1 MSPPWSYYATGPYPD
16 QGYTILELVDA
27 TGNVAT
33 TFYKVRWHCHNDVA
47 ILSHAS
53 LVRRRTRLI
62 RFPTAEPRCQT
73 CARRVNGI
81 IAMDRLRG
89 VISEIDY
96 ESDLFAPNATSKPQF
111 KRGVVSA
118 AVAWPVPHLIR
129 ALHTQL

>member
-1 MSPPWSYYATGPYPD
+1 MSPPWNYYVTGPYPD

-27 TGNVAT
+27 TDNVAT
-33 TFYKVRWHCHNDVA
+33 TFYKIKWHCHDGTA
-47 ILSHAS
+47 IVSHSS
-53 LVRRRTRLI
+53 LVRRATRRL
-62 RFPTAEPRCQT
+62 RFPTDEPRCQT
-73 CARRVNGI
+73 CARRVNGV

-96 ESDLFAPNATSKPQF
+96 ESDLFTPNAPSKPQF

-118 AVAWPVPHLIR
+118 AVAWPVPQMIR